1 MYISDI
7 AVLKEYRGNG
17 FAKQMA
23 DFAIAYTEL
32 LNYYDEMYLRTNLE
46 NSMSERIFEERGFEI
61 MTKDGQIITEEV
73 SFPRT
78 ILTLPNTDKRK
89 FLSKKLVK
97 R

>member
-1 MYISDI
+1 
-7 AVLKEYRGNG
+7 
-17 FAKQMA
+17 
-23 DFAIAYTEL
+23 
-32 LNYYDEMYLRTNLE
+32 
-46 NSMSERIFEERGFEI
+46 